1 MMNALLHKCRWQI
14 RPWARDK
21 SHKWFQKI
29 VIYLV
34 PLTPN
39 MEIIRRCSRPIDG
52 GCTVYEVAI
61 EIVLQNKILTIE
73 PNNDYIVSRSV

>member
-1 MMNALLHKCRWQI
+1 
-14 RPWARDK
+14 
-21 SHKWFQKI
+21 
-29 VIYLV
+29 
-34 PLTPN
+34 

-73 PNNDYIVSRSV
+73 PNNDYIVSRTV